1 MSWMLFPEN
10 PALSALVL
18 GLIAV
23 VFLYAARTP
32 VHGMLTAVSRIVAG
46 SLRVGGQWLSRAA
59 EGLRERNNLVL
70 LSQAR
75 KGVEQEI
82 QREFERITVMVR
94 RDLGGYPVLQRRLLD
109 EITRVEDDYKKCGE
123 VPPPPPDWV
132 KATETIANI
141 KNMGD
146 PLTQKIL
153 EDIAKSLGPIYE
165 KVVGEYRRS
174 YESRHKILAGFM
186 PFWRS
191 LEQTL
196 AKVDANM
203 TGMQDGAA
211 RIDTLMD
218 KYQEIQKSS
227 EKVEHS
233 LTASASSQFFIA
245 GFVLVIALGG
255 AFVNFWLIQRP
266 MSAMVGAGE
275 YLVGNLEVSHIAA
288 LVIILI
294 ESAMGLFLL
303 ETLRITHLFPGINAM
318 NDKMRRSLTWVFFT
332 ILLILAGVEV
342 GLAVMRDQII
352 LADLAFKRDLG
363 GSVGSVIAQAAADL
377 GWVQK
382 VPVVGQMILGFI
394 LPFAL
399 AFVGLPLEY
408 FVHSARTVIGALLVF
423 LLRLLSIL
431 LRIASNVCRHL
442 GKALTMLFD
451 ALIFLP
457 LSIERL
463 VKSRSSSASPGAAPA
478 PRTQGRA
485 S

>member
-1 MSWMLFPEN
+1 MSWMLVPDN
-10 PALSALVL
+10 PALSALIL
-18 GLIAV
+18 GFIAV

-32 VHGMLTAVSRIVAG
+32 VHGMLAACSRVAAG
-46 SLRVGGQWLSRAA
+46 SLRVGGKWLSSAA
-59 EGLRERNNLVL
+59 HALRERNKYVL
-70 LSQAR
+70 LAQAR

-82 QREFERITVMVR
+82 EREFERVTVMVR
-94 RDLGGYPVLQRRLLD
+94 RDLGGYPALQRRLLD
-109 EITRVEDDYKKCGE
+109 ELTRIEDDYKKCGE

-132 KATETIANI
+132 KATETIASI

-153 EDIAKSLGPIYE
+153 EDISKSMGPIYD

-174 YESRHKILAGFM
+174 YEQRHKILAGFM

-196 AKVDANM
+196 TKVDASL
-203 TGMQDGAA
+203 TGMQDGAQ
-211 RIDTLMD
+211 RIDGLMG
-218 KYQEIQKSS
+218 KYQEIAKSS
-227 EKVEHS
+227 EKMEHA

-245 GFVLVIALGG
+245 GLVLVIALGG

-275 YLVGNLEVSHIAA
+275 YLIGNLEVSHIAA

-303 ETLRITHLFPGINAM
+303 ETLRITHLFPAINTM
-318 NDKMRRSLTWVFFT
+318 QDKMRRSLMWVFFT

-363 GSVGSVIAQAAADL
+363 GSAGGVVAQAAADL
-377 GWVQK
+377 GWMQK
-382 VPVVGQMILGFI
+382 VPVAGQMILGFI

-399 AFVGLPLEY
+399 AFVGLPLEN

-423 LLRLLSIL
+423 VLHALSIA
-431 LRIASNVCRHL
+431 LRIASNIFRQL
-442 GKALTMLFD
+442 GKALALLFD
-451 ALIFLP
+451 AVIFLP
-457 LSIERL
+457 LGVERL
-463 VKSRSSSASPGAAPA
+463 IKSRGTVPTTTPA
-478 PRTQGRA
+478 PRAHGRA

>member
-10 PALSALVL
+10 AALSALVL

-23 VFLYAARTP
+23 IFLYAARTP
-32 VHGMLTAVSRIVAG
+32 VHGMLTAVSRIAAG

-59 EGLRERNNLVL
+59 DGLRERNKLVL

-203 TGMQDGAA
+203 AGMQDGAA
-211 RIDTLMD
+211 RIDGLMD
-218 KYQEIQKSS
+218 KYQEIQKKS
-227 EKVEHS
+227 EKVEHA

-245 GFVLVIALGG
+245 GIVLVVALGG

-303 ETLRITHLFPGINAM
+303 EALRITHLFPGINAM
-318 NDKMRRSLTWVFFT
+318 HDKMRRTLAWIFFT

-352 LADLAFKRDLG
+352 LADMAFKSSLG
-363 GSVGSVIAQAAADL
+363 NSAGGVVAQAAADL

-382 VPVVGQMILGFI
+382 VPVAGQMILGFI

-408 FVHSARTVIGALLVF
+408 FIHSARTVIGALLVF
-423 LLRLLSIL
+423 LLRILSIA
-431 LRIASNVCRHL
+431 LRIASNVFRHA

-457 LSIERL
+457 LSVERL
-463 VKSRSSSASPGAAPA
+463 LKSRGAAALPA
-478 PRTQGRA
+478 ATATPRAQGRA

>member
-1 MSWMLFPEN
+1 MSWMLFPDN

-18 GLIAV
+18 ALIGV
-23 VFLYAARTP
+23 VFLYAARAP
-32 VHGMLTAVSRIVAG
+32 VHGMLGACSRVIAG
-46 SLRVGGQWLSRAA
+46 SLRIGGRWLAGAA
-59 EGLRERNNLVL
+59 HALRERNKYVL
-70 LSQAR
+70 LAQAR

-82 QREFERITVMVR
+82 EREFERVTVMVR
-94 RDLGGYPVLQRRLLD
+94 RDLGGYPALQRRLLD
-109 EITRVEDDYKKCGE
+109 ELTRIEDDYKKCGE

-132 KATETIANI
+132 KATETIASI

-153 EDIAKSLGPIYE
+153 EDISKSMGPIYD

-174 YESRHKILAGFM
+174 YEQRHKILAGFM

-196 AKVDANM
+196 TKVDANL
-203 TGMQDGAA
+203 TGMQDGAQ
-211 RIDTLMD
+211 RIDGLMD
-218 KYQEIQKSS
+218 KYQEISKSS
-227 EKVEHS
+227 ERIEHA
-233 LTASASSQFFIA
+233 LTASASSQFFI
-245 GFVLVIALGG
+245 GGLVLVIALGG

-318 NDKMRRSLTWVFFT
+318 PDKMRRSLAWLFFS

-363 GSVGSVIAQAAADL
+363 HSAGSVVAQAAADL
-377 GWVQK
+377 GWMQK
-382 VPVVGQMILGFI
+382 VPVAGQMILGFI

-399 AFVGLPLEY
+399 AFVGLPLEN

-423 LLRLLSIL
+423 LLHVLSVT
-431 LRIASNVCRHL
+431 LRIASNVFRQV
-442 GKALTMLFD
+442 GRALVLLFD

-457 LSIERL
+457 LSVERL
-463 VKSRSSSASPGAAPA
+463 VKSRGTGVATVAAPA
-478 PRTQGRA
+478 PRAQGRA

>member
-1 MSWMLFPEN
+1 MSWMLFPDN
-10 PALSALVL
+10 AALSALVL

-32 VHGMLTAVSRIVAG
+32 VHGMLTAVSRIAAG
-46 SLRVGGQWLSRAA
+46 GLRVGGHWLSRAA
-59 EGLRERNNLVL
+59 DGLRERNKLVL
-70 LSQAR
+70 LAQAR

-174 YESRHKILAGFM
+174 YEQRHKILAGFM

-203 TGMQDGAA
+203 AGMQDGAA
-211 RIDTLMD
+211 RIDGLMD
-218 KYQEIQKSS
+218 RYQEIQKKS

-233 LTASASSQFFIA
+233 LTASASSQFFIS
-245 GFVLVIALGG
+245 GIVLAIALGG

-275 YLVGNLEVSHIAA
+275 YIVGNLEVSHVAA

-303 ETLRITHLFPGINAM
+303 EALRITHLFPGINAM
-318 NDKMRRSLTWVFFT
+318 HDKMRRTLAWIFFT
-332 ILLILAGVEV
+332 ILFVLAGVEV

-352 LADLAFKRDLG
+352 LADMAFKSSLG
-363 GSVGSVIAQAAADL
+363 NSAGGVVAQAAADL

-382 VPVVGQMILGFI
+382 VPVAGQMILGFI

-408 FVHSARTVIGALLVF
+408 FIHSARTVIGALLVF
-423 LLRLLSIL
+423 LLRMLSIA
-431 LRIASNVCRHL
+431 LRIASNVFRHL
-442 GKALTMLFD
+442 GKAMTMLFD

-457 LSIERL
+457 LSVERL
-463 VKSRSSSASPGAAPA
+463 IKSRGAAALPA
-478 PRTQGRA
+478 PTPTPRAQGRA